1 MYKLL
6 LILKYLLKRRIAW
19 VSLAAV
25 MLCTTMVLVVISV
38 MGGWLNMFKQ
48 SFHGLTGDIIVRS
61 SSLTGFPYYQEMMDK
76 ILQVPGVAAAVPS
89 IETFGLLNV
98 GPYPT
103 AAVKV
108 IGIPIEQIGNVN
120 RFPDSLFRQH
130 TNLEEMLADPK
141 LSPELRAQLQEQLKQ
156 PASFDLLDRCGV
168 PLKNMP
174 GDVRLAKEGSE
185 FRVQGSVGKAN
196 LPESLASRF
205 WFDPQAG
212 KLMFKGIMGPE
223 DRLLLRGLSQDA
235 QFKQAVDQLFA
246 ISNSGEVIDYQSLVP
261 RTRQDVTKW
270 PGMIVGIGV
279 IGIQRDKTG
288 TWGSP
293 LGPRLPL
300 PDDPGIYG
308 RPLKLTV
315 LGFHPGESSPDIN
328 NRSERNYWLVDD
340 SRTQIWQYDN
350 NYVYVSFAQ
359 LQSDLGMNAQDA
371 TLDTGEKIKIPAR
384 TTEIHV
390 RMKPGFTDDASLAV
404 ARDEI
409 EKQVDAVELSHE
421 GTNITGTGHPYVETW
436 LESQAVWINAIE
448 NEKMLT
454 VMLFGVI
461 SIVAIFL
468 IFCIFYMIVLEK
480 TRDIGIIKS
489 VGASSAG
496 VAGIFLWYGLT
507 IGLIGSGL
515 GLLVSYLIVHYIN
528 EMHAWL
534 GRQFHVQIWNPEVY
548 LFDKIPNQMSATDI
562 KWIVPIAILASVL
575 GALIP
580 AIAAGRKNPVESLR
594 WE

>member
-1 MYKLL
+1 MYKIL
-6 LILKYLLKRRIAW
+6 LIIKYLLKRRIAW

-61 SSLTGFPYYQEMMDK
+61 SSLTGFPYYEEMMEK
-76 ILQVPGVAAAVPS
+76 ISHVEGVAAAVPS
-89 IETFGLLNV
+89 IETFGLLNI

-103 AAVKV
+103 SAVRV
-108 IGIPIEQIGNVN
+108 IGIPIDQIGNVN
-120 RFPDSLFRQH
+120 RFPDSLYRQH
-130 TNLEEMLADPK
+130 INIQEMLSDPK
-141 LSPELRAQLQEQLKQ
+141 ISPELRAMLEEQLKQ
-156 PASFDLLDRCGV
+156 PPSFALLDRCGV
-168 PLKNMP
+168 PLKSMP
-174 GDVRLAKEGSE
+174 GDVQLVKEGSG
-185 FRVQGSVGKAN
+185 FRVQGSVGKEN
-196 LPESLASRF
+196 LPPELASRF
-205 WFDPQAG
+205 WFDAQAG
-212 KLMFKGIMGPE
+212 KLMFKGIMAPE
-223 DRLLLRGLSQDA
+223 DRLLLRGLSEDA
-235 QFKQAVDQLFA
+235 QFKHAVDQLFA
-246 ISNSGEVIDYQSLVP
+246 ISNSGNVIDYQSLVP

-279 IGIQRDKTG
+279 IGIQRDKAG
-288 TWGSP
+288 DWVSELGS
-293 LGPRLPL
+293 RLPL
-300 PDDPGIYG
+300 QDDPGIYG

-350 NYVYVSFAQ
+350 NYVYVSFKQ
-359 LQSDLGMNAQDA
+359 LQLDLGMQAQDA
-371 TLDTGEKIKIPAR
+371 TLDTGEKITIPDR
-384 TTEIHV
+384 TTEIHI
-390 RMKPGFTDDASLAV
+390 RMQPGYTDDASLV
-404 ARDEI
+404 IARSRIEDVVDKVGDE
-409 EKQVDAVELSHE
+409 HE
-421 GTNITGTGHPYVETW
+421 GTSVLGTGHPYVETW

-461 SIVAIFL
+461 SVVAIFL

-480 TRDIGIIKS
+480 TRDIGII
-489 VGASSAG
+489 
-496 VAGIFLWYGLT
+496 
-507 IGLIGSGL
+507 GSGL
-515 GLLVSYLIVHYIN
+515 GLLLSYGIVHNIN

-534 GRQFHVQIWNPEVY
+534 GRQFHIQIWNPEVY
-548 LFDKIPNQMSATDI
+548 LFDKIPNQMSAADI
-562 KWIVPIAILASVL
+562 QWIVPIAIFASVL

-580 AIAAGRKNPVESLR
+580 AIAAGRQNPVESLR